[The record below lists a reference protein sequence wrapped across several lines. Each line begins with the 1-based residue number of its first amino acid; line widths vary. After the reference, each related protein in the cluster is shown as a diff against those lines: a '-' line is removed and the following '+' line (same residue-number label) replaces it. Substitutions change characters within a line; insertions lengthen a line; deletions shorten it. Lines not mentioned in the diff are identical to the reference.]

1 MKQIINCLF
10 AFYFSY
16 NFIFHLNNNIL
27 YNFIYYLL
35 FDTVYFIFYEKENKI
50 KNDIILHHMNGIG
63 IIYSYLNLNNI
74 YNIDLNHYD
83 KLFSLQEITTLI
95 VTLKNC
101 CSNKM
106 LIKYLNN
113 LLTIIWIPLRIIIPY
128 LIIILTYQNEY
139 VDSIYF
145 RLKVFTSS
153 VFLMINIK
161 WTFLFLK
168 ILDNNKHFSSILL
181 LTPIIFLDNDI
192 ILLHF
197 CLFMSISSY
206 IYNIKKHKLTICFDS
221 TMISLCSLKLS
232 YNIDYIYLLLFVPFL
247 ISVKYIFPKSELHS
261 LIFICSI
268 GHKLFQNKLY
278 GLINL
283 LCIFFSYLYRHYT
296 KITFL
301 WHLSCSLLVISILHM
316 DNKFII

>member
-50 KNDIILHHMNGIG
+50 KNDIILHHVNGIG

-113 LLTIIWIPLRIIIPY
+113 LLIIAWIPLRIIIPY

-206 IYNIKKHKLTICFDS
+206 IYNIKKNKLTICFDS

-278 GLINL
+278 GLLNL

-301 WHLSCSLLVISILHM
+301 WHLSCSLLVISIFHM

>member
-35 FDTVYFIFYEKENKI
+35 FDTLYFIFFEKENKI
-50 KNDIILHHMNGIG
+50 KNDIILHHLNGIG
-63 IIYSYLNLNNI
+63 IIYSYLNLNTM
-74 YNIDLNHYD
+74 YNINLNYYD

-95 VTLKNC
+95 VTSKKC
-101 CSNKM
+101 CSNKL
-106 LIKYLNN
+106 LIEYLNN
-113 LLTIIWIPLRIIIPY
+113 LLTIAWIPLRIILPY

-139 VDSIYF
+139 IDSIYF

-153 VFLMINIK
+153 IFLMINIK
-161 WTFLFLK
+161 WTLLFLK

-206 IYNIKKHKLTICFDS
+206 IYNLKKHKLTICFDS
-221 TMISLCSLKLS
+221 TMVSLSSLKLA
-232 YNIDYIYLLLFVPFL
+232 YNIDYLYLLLFVPFL
-247 ISVKYIFPKSELHS
+247 VSLKYIFPKSELHS

-268 GHKLFQNKLY
+268 CHKLIQNKLY
-278 GLINL
+278 AL
-283 LCIFFSYLYRHYT
+283 LNILNILFSYLFRHYT

-316 DNKFII
+316 DNKFVM